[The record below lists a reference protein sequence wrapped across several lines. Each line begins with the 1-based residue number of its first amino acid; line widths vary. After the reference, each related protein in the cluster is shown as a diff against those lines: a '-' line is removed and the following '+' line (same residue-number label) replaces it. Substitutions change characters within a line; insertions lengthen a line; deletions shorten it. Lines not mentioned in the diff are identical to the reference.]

1 MKKQRAPGW
10 SAIALYKSFVVSL
23 LTVTAIALLFALNNH
38 QVLEKLAESYWLES
52 PAKFLEFLL
61 LDKVRMI
68 EPKTLLFSG
77 LAVGHDVVLTAVEP
91 VGLWHEQGWATI
103 LVLLRVG
110 IIIPP
115 EIYELVQGVTVLKLV
130 FIANL
135 AVLWYVLHHL
145 LKHGKGAYN
154 FGNSEDTHLT

>member
-1 MKKQRAPGW
+1 MVRKPREILG
-10 SAIALYKSFVVSL
+10 
-23 LTVTAIALLFALNNH
+23 
-38 QVLEKLAESYWLES
+38 
-52 PAKFLEFLL
+52 FLL
-61 LDKVRMI
+61 LHKLRI
-68 EPKTLLFSG
+68 IKPKTLLFSG
-77 LAVGHDVVLTAVEP
+77 LAVGHDAVLTAVEP
-91 VGLWHEQGWATI
+91 VGLWNEQGWATI

-145 LKHGKGAYN
+145 LKHGKGA
-154 FGNSEDTHLT
+154 